1 MLSWRKVTSQSVVRA
16 STKWCLSYGL
26 MPKNIPTICNTYA
39 FRFSQAQAFNA
50 PGAIP
55 VVMISPL
62 IIILV
67 LLLHQFVSQKWRQD
81 PPALFKWRVR
91 NPFRIHICCTIAF
104 SDHDDPKMNLSLNLI
119 QRKSAPSNPHS
130 NRITNDLISGI
141 SRNHRLKMRQFFSG
155 NYGSKVFPS
164 YDCCKKS
171 AHIPKND
178 VNLPA
183 MGYLLSLSPA
193 NHKRFENAFLPLYRV

>member
-1 MLSWRKVTSQSVVRA
+1 MPAYRLLTGRRSCRSMPAVAVEYICLNEHRPTKSMLSWRKVTSQSVVRA

-55 VVMISPL
+55 VLMISPL
-62 IIILV
+62 IIMLI
-67 LLLHQFVSQKWRQD
+67 LLLHQFVSQIW

-91 NPFRIHICCTIAF
+91 RPFRIHICCTIAF

-119 QRKSAPSNPHS
+119 QRKSAPS
-130 NRITNDLISGI
+130 I
-141 SRNHRLKMRQFFSG
+141 
-155 NYGSKVFPS
+155 
-164 YDCCKKS
+164 
-171 AHIPKND
+171 
-178 VNLPA
+178 
-183 MGYLLSLSPA
+183 
-193 NHKRFENAFLPLYRV
+193 